1 MYALVDCNN
10 FYVSC
15 ERAFQPAL
23 RHAPVVVLSNNDGCV
38 ISRSAEAKALGIR
51 MGAPLFQIRP
61 LINQHQVKVFSSNYA
76 LYGDM
81 SHRVM
86 HYLASVAPELEVYS
100 IDEAFLGLHGL
111 ERYFLKQNSSLE
123 AYARNFQAQIGKRT
137 HIPTCVGIAP
147 TKTLAKLANHLA
159 KKDPAHRGVLVLD
172 SPARRQW
179 ALAQVAVADVW
190 GIGRRH
196 APKLQAL
203 GLHTAADLAAA
214 SEAWAR
220 RYLGGVVGVRLLREL
235 QGYPCHQL
243 SASEDGA
250 PARQSIAHTRSFG
263 RPLTELADLRG
274 AITAFTSRAAE
285 KLRAQGSV
293 AHVLTVFI
301 SQNKFGPTPP
311 PYTHT
316 AQLTLPLATNNT
328 LTLVSHAQQLL
339 PRLWQAGLRY
349 TKAGVLLD
357 GFERTSQP
365 QLGLFEPIPE
375 APRPQAAA
383 LMQRLDQLN
392 ARFGSGTVKLA
403 TALPP
408 QGQPVP
414 WEGQRQYRTPART
427 TSWDEL
433 WEIG

>member
-23 RHAPVVVLSNNDGCV
+23 HNVPVVVLSNNDGCV

-61 LINQHQVKVFSSNYA
+61 LLKEHQVKVFSSNYA

-81 SHRVM
+81 SQRVM

-100 IDEAFLGLHGL
+100 IDEAFLSLHGL
-111 ERYFLKQNSSLE
+111 EGPFLKRFGSFE
-123 AYARNFQAQIGKRT
+123 AFARNFRAQIKKRT

-159 KKDPAHRGVLVLD
+159 KKDPAHGGVLVLD
-172 SPARRQW
+172 SPARCRW
-179 ALAQVAVADVW
+179 ALTQVAVADVW
-190 GIGRRH
+190 GIGRRN
-196 APKLQAL
+196 APKLHAL

-220 RYLGGVVGVRLLREL
+220 RNLGGVVGVRLVREL

-243 SASEDGA
+243 SPSEDGRA
-250 PARQSIAHTRSFG
+250 ARQSIAHTRSFG

-301 SQNKFGPTPP
+301 SQNRFGPTPP
-311 PYTHT
+311 PHTHT
-316 AQLTLPLATNNT
+316 AQLTLPVATNNT
-328 LTLVSHAQQLL
+328 LVLVGHAQHLL
-339 PRLWQAGLRY
+339 HRLWQAGLRY
-349 TKAGVLLD
+349 TKAGVVLD

-365 QLGLFEPIPE
+365 QLGLFEPTP
-375 APRPQAAA
+375 AVARPQDAA

-392 ARFGSGTVKLA
+392 ARFGAGTIKLA
-403 TALPP
+403 TALTPK
-408 QGQPVP
+408 GQPVP
-414 WEGQRQYRTPART
+414 WEGLRQFRTPART
-427 TSWDEL
+427 TSWEEL
-433 WEIG
+433 WEIN